1 MKKEYAKNLA
11 ELFSL
16 LFNGWI
22 YLFEFLLM
30 STLNPNDKLMCTST
44 VIIYAT
50 LISNIALICY
60 KELKVTWL
68 DINIL

>member
-16 LFNGWI
+16 LSNGWI
-22 YLFEFLLM
+22 NLLDFLLM

-44 VIIYAT
+44 VIIYAN
-50 LISNIALICY
+50 LISNIALICH
-60 KELKVTWL
+60 KELKVTLL
-68 DINIL
+68 DINML